1 VRVAGESHDMRR
13 LLAPAL
19 GIIAIGF
26 ALEVA
31 NLVADNRQG
40 IDYDVYWAAGRA
52 VLHGESVFSPWM
64 ATQMVHRLP
73 FTYPPFAALC
83 AVPFG
88 LISNRIGFV
97 AWTVLSIVML
107 GFVVRA
113 TTPLLVSRFSRPRV
127 ALTLAILVAL
137 ASAPVMTSLGFG
149 QLGIVLMTMCIF
161 DCVSPRP
168 RWPRGLLIGIAT
180 AVKLLPGIFIVY
192 LWLTGRRRA
201 AITATVT
208 AVVLTLGAAVV
219 LPGDS
224 RTFWTSRIFDN
235 SRVGSNSYFSNQS
248 LNGMLRRAFG
258 SHTQLL
264 WVASGVVIAV
274 VGLRYAVQA
283 SRRGQEMLGVCLV
296 ALVGVLAS
304 PVSWVHHLVWIVPV
318 LAVLVGDGT
327 DRRRVALTLALAA
340 LFALK
345 LPYLGESFDAG
356 WGQAWFAGPLKDT
369 YGIACLVLL
378 FGLPRLVGAR
388 PAPVEPRQPAPAAP
402 ASS

>member
-1 VRVAGESHDMRR
+1 MRR
-13 LLAPAL
+13 LAAPAL
-19 GIIAIGF
+19 GIIAIGLG
-26 ALEVA
+26 LEVA
-31 NLVADNRQG
+31 NLAGGHRQG

-52 VLHGESVFSPWM
+52 VVHGESVFSPWM
-64 ATQMVHRLP
+64 ATQMVHSLP
-73 FTYPPFAALC
+73 FTYPPLAALC

-88 LISNRIGFV
+88 LVPNRIGFL
-97 AWTVLSIVML
+97 AWTLASIVML

-113 TTPLLVSRFSRPRV
+113 TMPNLVNRFSRPRI

-137 ASAPVMTSLGFG
+137 VSAPVMTGLGHG
-149 QLGIVLMTMCIF
+149 QLGIALMTMCIF
-161 DCVSPRP
+161 DCISPRP

-208 AVVLTLGAAVV
+208 AAVLSLGAAVV

-224 RTFWTSRIFDN
+224 RIFWTSRLFDN

-248 LNGMLRRAFG
+248 LNGMLRRALG
-258 SHTQLL
+258 SHAQLL
-264 WVASGVVIAV
+264 WIASGVVVAI

-283 SRRGQEMLGVCLV
+283 SRRGQELLGVCLA
-296 ALVGVLAS
+296 ALVGILAS

-318 LAVLVGDGT
+318 LAVLLGDAI
-327 DRRRVALTLALAA
+327 DRRRVALTLSLAA
-340 LFALK
+340 FFALR
-345 LPYLGESFDAG
+345 LPYLGESFDPG
-356 WGQAWFAGPLKDT
+356 WGQAWLAGPLKDA

-378 FGLPRLVGAR
+378 FTLPRLVGAR
-388 PAPVEPRQPAPAAP
+388 PLLVEPRQPAPAVP
-402 ASS
+402 SSS

>member
-1 VRVAGESHDMRR
+1 MRR
-13 LLAPAL
+13 LGAPAL
-19 GIIAIGF
+19 GIIAIGLG
-26 ALEVA
+26 LEVA
-31 NLVADNRQG
+31 NLAGGHRQG

-52 VLHGESVFSPWM
+52 VVHGESVFSPWM
-64 ATQMVHRLP
+64 ATQMVHPLP
-73 FTYPPFAALC
+73 FTYPPLAALC

-88 LISNRIGFV
+88 LVSNRIGFL
-97 AWTVLSIVML
+97 AWTLASIVML
-107 GFVVRA
+107 GLVVRA
-113 TTPLLVSRFSRPRV
+113 TTPLLVHRSSRPRI
-127 ALTLAILVAL
+127 ALTLATLVAL
-137 ASAPVMTSLGFG
+137 VSAPVMTGLGHG
-149 QLGIVLMTMCIF
+149 QLGIALMTMCIF

-201 AITATVT
+201 AITATLT
-208 AVVLTLGAAVV
+208 AAVLSLGAAVV

-258 SHTQLL
+258 SHIQLL
-264 WVASGVVIAV
+264 WIASALVVAVI
-274 VGLRYAVQA
+274 GMRYAMQA
-283 SRRGQEMLGVCLV
+283 GRRGEELLGVCLA

-318 LAVLVGDGT
+318 LAVLLGDAT
-327 DRRRVALTLALAA
+327 DRRRVVLTLSLATF
-340 LFALK
+340 FALR
-345 LPYLGESFDAG
+345 LPYLGDSLDPG
-356 WGQAWFAGPLKDT
+356 WGQAWIAGPLKDA

-378 FGLPRLVGAR
+378 FALPRLVGAR
-388 PAPVEPRQPAPAAP
+388 PMPVGPRRPAPAAP
-402 ASS
+402 SSS